1 MTSIDNAQAL
11 IRLLTWMSPAFPIG
25 AFSYSGGLEA
35 AVQDR
40 RVEDAASLSDWI
52 SLVLSRGALWN
63 DAILLKAAAE
73 QASDKAALLELSEL
87 GLALAGSGERYR
99 ETLLLGQAFRD
110 AAKAWPVDVL
120 SILPDEVPYPVAVGA
135 VGAGNGLAT
144 HSVLVGY
151 LHSGASQLVSAAIRL
166 SVCGQSQALAILAA
180 LEPQIERVAER
191 ALLSTLD
198 DLGTA
203 TIGADIS
210 SLRHE
215 VMHSRLFR
223 S

>member
-1 MTSIDNAQAL
+1 MQVDNAQAL

-40 RVEDAASLSDWI
+40 RVEDAASLRQWT
-52 SLVLSRGALWN
+52 SLLLSHGALWN
-63 DAILLKAAAE
+63 DAVFLKVAAE
-73 QASDKAALLELSEL
+73 QAGDQAALAALSEL
-87 GLALAGSGERYR
+87 GLALAGSAERFR

-120 SILPDEVPYPVAVGA
+120 MRLPDEVPYPVAVGA
-135 VGAGNGLAT
+135 IGAGNDLPVK
-144 HSVLVGY
+144 SVLIGY
-151 LHSGASQLVSAAIRL
+151 LHAGASQLVSAGIRL
-166 SVCGQSQALAILAA
+166 SVCGQSQAVAILAA
-180 LEPQIERVAER
+180 LEPQIEAVAER